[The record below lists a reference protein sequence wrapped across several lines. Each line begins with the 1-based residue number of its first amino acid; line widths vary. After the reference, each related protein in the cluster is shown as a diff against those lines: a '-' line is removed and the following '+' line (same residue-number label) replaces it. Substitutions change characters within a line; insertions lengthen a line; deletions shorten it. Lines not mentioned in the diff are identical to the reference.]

1 MGTGNKELGQTLI
14 ETVFV
19 LALLLLLILG
29 IAEFA
34 RAWYVKNSINNAAR
48 IGARVGVVTPDLA
61 AETDTLCSAPVSAVA
76 TAVCNSLSVPAA
88 ALADIKVSVCAG
100 LIDPT
105 TGVCTTDV
113 SKGSDP
119 DALDAGDTVTVRV
132 KIDYLTGFSPFSLLP
147 WLKSLTSLSSQAS
160 MRYEL

>member
-34 RAWYVKNSINNAAR
+34 RAWYVKNSLNNAAR

-76 TAVCNSLSVPAA
+76 TAVCNSAGVPSAA
-88 ALADIKVSVCAG
+88 KVTVAVD
-100 LIDPT
+100 L
-105 TGVCTTDV
+105 TG
-113 SKGSDP
+113 GSSNST
-119 DALDAGDTVTVRV
+119 LDAGDTVTVTV

>member
-48 IGARVGVVTPDLA
+48 IGARVGAVTPGLA
-61 AETDTLCSAPVSAVA
+61 AETDTPCPGGSAVA
-76 TAVCNSLSVPAA
+76 TAVCNSAGVPSTAEVTVAVVDTSGDSVIPN
-88 ALADIKVSVCAG
+88 
-100 LIDPT
+100 
-105 TGVCTTDV
+105 
-113 SKGSDP
+113 
-119 DALDAGDTVTVRV
+119 AGDTVTVTV
-132 KIDYLTGFSPFSLLP
+132 KIDYLTGFSPFAILP
-147 WLKSLTSLSSQAS
+147 WLQSLTDLSSQAS
-160 MRYEL
+160 MRYE